1 MSEVER
7 LVTRALLD
15 SGAVL
20 FGEFRLASGRVSHVY
35 VDLRRVLGF
44 PRHFRAIVSL
54 MSGEVAKMVQGDDAV
69 VAGVATGGIPW
80 ATAVAVVLG
89 LPLAYVRPPKGHGT
103 ERSVEG
109 ADVSGR
115 EVVLID
121 DVATSGGS
129 LLSSVGAL
137 RAMGASSITALV
149 IVDREQGAAQAL
161 SAAGVPLRGIVSL
174 RSVLEEAHRQGVITK
189 EQLDSLSY
197 ELWGSK
203 GT

>member
-7 LVTRALLD
+7 LVTRILLE

-44 PRHFRAIVSL
+44 PRHFRTIVSL
-54 MSGEVAKMVQGDDAV
+54 MSGEVAKLVKEDDAV

-80 ATAVAVVLG
+80 ATAVAVALG

-109 ADVSGR
+109 ADVSGK

-129 LLSSVGAL
+129 LLSSVEAL
-137 RAMGASSITALV
+137 RSMGASTITAFV

-161 SAAGVPLRGIVSL
+161 AAAGVSLRGIVTL
-174 RSVLEEAHRQGVITK
+174 RSILEEAHRQGVIT
-189 EQLDSLSY
+189 EAQLEALSK
-197 ELWGSK
+197 ELWGTK